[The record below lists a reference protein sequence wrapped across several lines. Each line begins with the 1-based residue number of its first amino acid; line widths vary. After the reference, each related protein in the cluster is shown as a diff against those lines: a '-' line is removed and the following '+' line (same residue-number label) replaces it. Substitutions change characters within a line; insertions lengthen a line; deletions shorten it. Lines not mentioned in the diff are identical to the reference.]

1 MAFDVLRSVETRGGF
16 ADRILDGRLRRAG
29 RLDERDR
36 ALATEIVYG
45 VLRRRG
51 TLDRAIERHSRRPL
65 GRLDAEVLEILRIG
79 AYQIL
84 FLDRVPDH
92 AAVHSAVELAHRAAK
107 PGTAGLVNAVLRALC
122 REKSGAGRETLAAR
136 APEKGLADFPGWLK
150 DLWKRDLGSRT
161 ARRLFD
167 ALLAQ
172 PEVTLRVNPLKASRE
187 ELAEALAREGFL
199 AEPVEA
205 LPWAVRVVRGG
216 GDIRKT
222 RCHAEG
228 LCVQQEGASQLVA
241 DLLGALPG
249 ERVLDLCAAPGLK
262 TSQIGARMENRGVL
276 VALDRRP
283 ARVRELVRLCR
294 RLGVRLAGA
303 LCADASRAESICLR
317 ERSFDRVLVDAPCS
331 GLGILRRTPERKWRP
346 PPDFQALAD
355 LQAGLLCAAAGL
367 VREGGVLVYSTCTV
381 NRQENEDLVGAFLS
395 RHPEFRVEDAS
406 GLLPGSLGDLVSE
419 AGELCTWRRPAEFDF
434 FYAAR
439 LRRMGRKE

>member
-1 MAFDVLRSVETRGGF
+1 MAFEVLRAVEAQGSF
-16 ADRILDGRLRRAG
+16 ADRALDGRLRRAG

-51 TLDRAIERHSRRPL
+51 TLDRAIQGHLRQPL
-65 GRLDAEVLEILRIG
+65 ERLDAEVLEILRIG

-92 AAVHSAVELAHRAAK
+92 AAVHVAVDLAHRAAK

-122 REKSGAGRETLAAR
+122 RETSRAGREALVQAAAR
-136 APEKGLADFPGWLK
+136 GRPDFPGWLK
-150 DLWKRDLGSRT
+150 DLWKQDLG
-161 ARRLFD
+161 ARESGRLLD
-167 ALLAQ
+167 ALLVQ
-172 PEVTLRVNPLKASRE
+172 PDVVLRVNPLKCARDD
-187 ELAEALAREGFL
+187 LVQALAREGFL
-199 AEPVEA
+199 AEPVEG
-205 LPWAVRVVRGG
+205 LPWAVRIVGG
-216 GDIRKT
+216 SGDIRKT
-222 RCHAEG
+222 RCYAEG
-228 LCVQQEGASQLVA
+228 LCVHQEGASQLIV
-241 DLLGALPG
+241 DLLAPLPG

-294 RLGVRLAGA
+294 RMGVKLAGA
-303 LCADASRAESICLR
+303 LCADGSCPETICLR

-346 PPDFQALAD
+346 PPDFRALAD
-355 LQAGLLCAAAGL
+355 LQAGLLHAAWGL

-381 NRQENEDLVGAFLS
+381 NRQENEEIVEAFLS
-395 RHPEFRVEDAS
+395 RRPEFRIEHAS
-406 GLLPGSLGDLVSE
+406 AFLPQALGDLVSE
-419 AGELCTWRRPAEFDF
+419 TGTVSTWRRPAEFDF
-434 FYAAR
+434 FFAAR
-439 LRRMGRKE
+439 LRRTGRKE

>member
-1 MAFDVLRSVETRGGF
+1 MAFDVLRSVDTRGGF
-16 ADRILDGRLRRAG
+16 ADRVLDGRLRRAG
-29 RLDERDR
+29 RLDERDK

-51 TLDRAIERHSRRPL
+51 TLDRAIEGRVRKPL
-65 GRLDAEVLEILRIG
+65 ERLDAEVLEILRIG

-92 AAVHSAVELAHRAAK
+92 AAVHVAVELAHRAAK
-107 PGTAGLVNAVLRALC
+107 PGSAGLVNAVLRALC
-122 REKSGAGRETLAAR
+122 REKARGGREALVRAADR
-136 APEKGLADFPGWLK
+136 GRPDFPGWLK
-150 DLWKRDLGSRT
+150 DLWKQDLG
-161 ARRLFD
+161 AQGAGQLLD

-172 PEVTLRVNPLKASRE
+172 PDVVLRANPLKGARE
-187 ELAEALAREGFL
+187 DLVQALAREGFL
-199 AEPVEA
+199 AEPVEG
-205 LPWAVRVVRGG
+205 LPWAVRIVRGS

-222 RCHAEG
+222 RCYAEG
-228 LCVQQEGASQLVA
+228 LCVQQEGASQLVV
-241 DLLGALPG
+241 DLLAPLPG

-294 RLGVRLAGA
+294 RMGVKLAGA
-303 LCADASRAESICLR
+303 LCADGSRPETICLK

-331 GLGILRRTPERKWRP
+331 GLGILRRTPERKWSP

-355 LQAGLLCAAAGL
+355 LQAGLLRAAAGL

-381 NRQENEDLVGAFLS
+381 NRQENEDIIGEFLS
-395 RHPEFRVEDAS
+395 HHSDFCIEDAS
-406 GLLPGSLGDLVSE
+406 CLLPRTLGDLVSE
-419 AGELCTWRRPAEFDF
+419 TGAVCTWKRPAEFDF

-439 LRRMGRKE
+439 LRRKGRKE